1 MRRVRNTT
9 ASGVVLVHDAL
20 IATIMGANCDGPP
33 KISSLC
39 IVAALAI
46 GAVDKAGERKVVQS
60 AAGAVSQVSLD
71 PVVVQ

>member
-1 MRRVRNTT
+1 VPKG
-9 ASGVVLVHDAL
+9 AVLAAL
-20 IATIMGANCDGPP
+20 
-33 KISSLC
+33 ISSLC

-46 GAVDKAGERKVVQS
+46 GAVDKAGERKVAQS